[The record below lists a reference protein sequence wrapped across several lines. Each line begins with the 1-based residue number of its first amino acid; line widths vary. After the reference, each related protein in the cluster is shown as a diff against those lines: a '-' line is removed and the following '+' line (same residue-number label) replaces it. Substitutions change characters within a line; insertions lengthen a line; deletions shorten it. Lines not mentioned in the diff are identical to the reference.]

1 MKHLLICGLLGLF
14 FSLLGPATG
23 YGLVYG
29 QSTDPVST
37 TGSWNPST
45 DPTFNP
51 DDPSTWPPSYDP
63 SKPGSLSMDPG
74 NVPDVDPIGE
84 HLGDDG
90 TSGSSSFGSFIGQK
104 VSTYADKVKTDVEN
118 LIGEYEDQILA
129 GLTDA
134 LEGWLMS
141 QLQSLLGA
149 SPLRSVE
156 ALKKLMKDAYSK
168 QQKIDYQQLKV
179 DFAEQ
184 KGNTELSA
192 GFSDYY
198 KTLHL
203 KEHAQAVEFT
213 INQINQMAGSKVF
226 TASEQSQL
234 QAVIGGLAD
243 MSDIVNEVK
252 FATNHSSTTAYM
264 AEADRIRTLDEAY
277 KRILDREKR
286 AQSVKAKIKAVF
298 VYRLKDAQR
307 DTTLDDLIGTTDTGG
322 NNGSPR
328 VRRLK

>member
-1 MKHLLICGLLGLF
+1 MKHLLLRGLLGLLI
-14 FSLLGPATG
+14 SLLGPVWD
-23 YGLVYG
+23 YQPVFG
-29 QSTDPVST
+29 QNTDPVST
-37 TGSWNPST
+37 TGSWNPTT

-51 DDPSTWPPSYDP
+51 NDPSTWPPAYDP
-63 SKPGSLSMDPG
+63 TKPGSLSMDPG
-74 NVPDVDPIGE
+74 NVPTIDPIGP
-84 HLGDDG
+84 HLGDDNTG
-90 TSGSSSFGSFIGQK
+90 GSSSFGPFAGQL
-104 VSTYADKVKTDVEN
+104 VSTYADKVKSDVEN

-141 QLQSLLGA
+141 QLQNLLGA

-184 KGNTELSA
+184 KGNTELST
-192 GFSDYY
+192 GFGDYY

-203 KEHAQAVEFT
+203 KEHAQAVEYT
-213 INQINQMAGSKVF
+213 IDQINTMAGSKVF
-226 TASEQSQL
+226 TANEKTQL
-234 QAVIGGLAD
+234 QAVIGGLSD

-252 FATNHSSTTAYM
+252 FATNHSSSTAYM

-307 DTTLDDLIGTTDTGG
+307 DVTLDDLIGTADTGG
-322 NNGSPR
+322 NDGSPR
-328 VRRLK
+328 VRRIK

>member
-1 MKHLLICGLLGLF
+1 MKHLLMHGLLGL
-14 FSLLGPATG
+14 LLGLIGPVWGYLPAF
-23 YGLVYG
+23 G
-29 QSTDPVST
+29 QTTDPVST

-45 DPTFNP
+45 DPLFNP
-51 DDPSTWPPSYDP
+51 NDPSTWPPSYDP
-63 SKPGSLSMDPG
+63 SKPGSLSMAPG
-74 NVPDVDPIGE
+74 YVPSVDPIGE

-90 TSGSSSFGSFIGQK
+90 TSGSSSFGSFVGQK
-104 VSTYADKVKTDVEN
+104 VTTYADKVKSEVEN
-118 LIGEYEDQILA
+118 LIGEYEDQILQ

-149 SPLRSVE
+149 SPIRSVE
-156 ALKKLMKDAYSK
+156 ALKKLMKDAYTK

-203 KEHAQAVEFT
+203 KEHAQAVEYT
-213 INQINQMAGSKVF
+213 IKQINSMASNKVF

-234 QAVIGGLAD
+234 QALIGGLSD

-252 FATNHSSTTAYM
+252 FATNHSSSTAYM

-286 AQSVKAKIKAVF
+286 AQSVKAKVKAVF
-298 VYRLKDAQR
+298 VYRMKDAQR
-307 DTTLDDLIGTTDTGG
+307 DNTLDDLIGTADTGG
-322 NNGSPR
+322 NDGSPR
-328 VRRLK
+328 VRRIK

>member
-1 MKHLLICGLLGLF
+1 MKHLLMRAILVLLIT
-14 FSLLGPATG
+14 LLGPASG
-23 YGLVYG
+23 YLPVFG
-29 QSTDPVST
+29 QTTNPVST

-63 SKPGSLSMDPG
+63 SKPGSLSLDPG
-74 NVPDVDPIGE
+74 NVPDVNPIGE
-84 HLGDDG
+84 RTGDDG

-104 VSTYADKVKTDVEN
+104 VSTYADKVKSDVEN
-118 LIGEYEDQILA
+118 LIGEYEDQILQ

-141 QLQSLLGA
+141 QLQNLLGA
-149 SPLRSVE
+149 SPIRSVE
-156 ALKKLMKDAYSK
+156 ALKKLMKDAYTK

-192 GFSDYY
+192 GFGDYY

-203 KEHAQAVEFT
+203 KEHAKVVEYT
-213 INQINQMAGSKVF
+213 INQINTMAGSKVF
-226 TASEQSQL
+226 TANEQTQL
-234 QAVIGGLAD
+234 QAVIGGLSD

-252 FATNHSSTTAYM
+252 FATNHSSSTAYM

-298 VYRLKDAQR
+298 VYRMKNAQR
-307 DTTLDDLIGTTDTGG
+307 DATLDDLIGTTDAGG
-322 NNGSPR
+322 TNGSPR
-328 VRRLK
+328 VRRIK

>member
-14 FSLLGPATG
+14 ICLLGPAIG

-37 TGSWNPST
+37 TGSWNSAT

-51 DDPSTWPPSYDP
+51 NDPSTWPPSYDP
-63 SKPGSLSMDPG
+63 SKPGSLSLDPN
-74 NVPDVDPIGE
+74 NVPNVDPNGE
-84 HLGDDG
+84 HVGDDG

-104 VSTYADKVKTDVEN
+104 VGTYADKVKSDVEN
-118 LIGEYEDQILA
+118 LIGEYEDQILQ

-156 ALKKLMKDAYSK
+156 ALKKLMKDAYTK

-192 GFSDYY
+192 GFGDYY

-213 INQINQMAGSKVF
+213 INQINTMAESKVF
-226 TASEQSQL
+226 TANEKSQL
-234 QAVIGGLAD
+234 QAIIGGLSD

-252 FATNHSSTTAYM
+252 FATNHSSSTAYM

-298 VYRLKDAQR
+298 VYRMKDAQR
-307 DTTLDDLIGTTDTGG
+307 DTTLDDLIGTADTGG
-322 NNGSPR
+322 NDGSPR
-328 VRRLK
+328 VRRIK